1 MTFWRSPARVSD
13 ASGSCERRRPLI
25 VVADDDRD
33 TRELYR
39 AFFDLSGFDTAEA
52 ANGQQALVMARRL
65 VPDVL
70 LTDLVLPD
78 FDGLALTRMLKASPE
93 TAGVRVLL
101 LTGYAYDGLER
112 RALQSGVE
120 RALIKPCLPS
130 AILRE
135 VTRAL
140 QRVATTARPNA
151 LPA

>member
-1 MTFWRSPARVSD
+1 MAFWRSPVRVSG
-13 ASGSCERRRPLI
+13 ASESRERQRPLI

-39 AFFDLSGFDTAEA
+39 AFFDLSGFQTAEA
-52 ANGQQALVMARRL
+52 ANGQQGLLMARRL

-78 FDGLALTRMLKASPE
+78 LDGLTLTRMLKASPE

-101 LTGYAYDGLER
+101 LTGYASDGLER
-112 RALQSGVE
+112 RAFDAGVE
-120 RALIKPCLPS
+120 RALFKPCLPS

-135 VTRAL
+135 VKRAL
-140 QRVATTARPNA
+140 QRVPAMARPNA

>member
-1 MTFWRSPARVSD
+1 MRETQ
-13 ASGSCERRRPLI
+13 RPLI

-39 AFFDLSGFDTAEA
+39 AFFDLSGYRTAEA
-52 ANGQQALVMARRL
+52 ANGQQGLLMTRRL

-78 FDGLALTRMLKASPE
+78 LDGLTLTRMLKQAPE

-101 LTGYAYDGLER
+101 LTGYACEGLER
-112 RALQSGVE
+112 RAIDAGVE
-120 RALIKPCLPS
+120 RALMKPCLPT

-135 VTRAL
+135 VQRAL
-140 QRVATTARPNA
+140 QRVPAVPRAGP
-151 LPA
+151 LPASAP